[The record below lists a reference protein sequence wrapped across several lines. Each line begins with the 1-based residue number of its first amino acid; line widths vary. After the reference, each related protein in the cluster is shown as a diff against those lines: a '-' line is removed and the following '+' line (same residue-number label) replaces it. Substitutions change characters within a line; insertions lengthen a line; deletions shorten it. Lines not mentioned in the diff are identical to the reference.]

1 MEHVIVTSLY
11 LIREAGQTL
20 HAAYVK
26 EILEEA
32 SVPVSDTIKR
42 NNILTFANRPD
53 TTKKGTKG
61 SGVQRQNMMLI
72 TQRFLLLHSR
82 PDADMKDFQ
91 NDGSK
96 IRETPSL
103 IDRGMLRSGTKSD
116 ILKCLN
122 ALVTHLLPNKPLL
135 WCWIWQLLF
144 VWCDPRKQRHS
155 ASMCRFTSYHILR
168 PKYPKL
174 NSTHWRNLLHS
185 NGVVKANDGQESEM
199 TIPVTGTAD
208 S

>member
-1 MEHVIVTSLY
+1 MVEQLGNPFLATSLELIVLDTQNVMEHVIVTSLY

-61 SGVQRQNMMLI
+61 SGFQRQNMMLI

-91 NDGSK
+91 TTVRKSERHLALLIEECCDLGQ
-96 IRETPSL
+96 SL
-103 IDRGMLRSGTKSD
+103 IFL
-116 ILKCLN
+116 
-122 ALVTHLLPNKPLL
+122 
-135 WCWIWQLLF
+135 
-144 VWCDPRKQRHS
+144 S
-155 ASMCRFTSYHILR
+155 ASMHLSRTCCQTSHCCGVGYDSC
-168 PKYPKL
+168 Y
-174 NSTHWRNLLHS
+174 SYGATHASKDIQRVCVASHR
-185 NGVVKANDGQESEM
+185 
-199 TIPVTGTAD
+199 TIY
-208 S
+208 